1 MTDRRQAPASTSAR
15 ATAGGRTFGQQHPRH
30 PAVVTADR
38 LGDAVTRWADKFDNG
53 EKDMIGMIIHA
64 LEQIAEGDR

>member
-1 MTDRRQAPASTSAR
+1 MTDRHQTPANTSAR
-15 ATAGGRTFGQQHPRH
+15 ATAGRRTFGQQHPRH

-38 LGDAVTRWADKFDNG
+38 LGDAVTRWAGKFDNG

-64 LEQIAEGDR
+64 LEQIAESDR

>member
-1 MTDRRQAPASTSAR
+1 MTDRRQPPANTSAR
-15 ATAGGRTFGQQHPRH
+15 ANATGRTFGQQHPRH
-30 PAVVTADR
+30 PAAVTADR
-38 LGDAVTRWADKFDNG
+38 LGDAVTRWVDKFDNG